1 MNIYDLIEKR
11 RSIRKFRDEEVPEEK
26 LKRILDAGRM
36 APSAHNAQ
44 DYKFVVVKDKAKRE
58 AIKEA
63 AASQEFIAEAPVIIV
78 PVSTNTDHI
87 MGCEV
92 PAYAV
97 DIAIAV
103 DHMTLAAVEED
114 LGTCWV
120 GAFDQEKVK
129 KILNI
134 PEKYKAV
141 VLLPL
146 GFPYERPSVKSR
158 KNMLEIVRYEEF
170 SE

>member
-1 MNIYDLIEKR
+1 MNIYELIEKR
-11 RSIRKFRDEEVPEEK
+11 RSVRKFRDEDVSKEK
-26 LKRILDAGRM
+26 LEKILNAGRM

-44 DYKFVVVKDKAKRE
+44 EYIFVVVKDKAKRE

-63 AASQEFIAEAPVIIV
+63 AASQEFVGEAPVIIV
-78 PVSTNTDHI
+78 PVSTNPDHI
-87 MGCEV
+87 MGCDV

-97 DIAIAV
+97 DIAIAI
-103 DHMTLAAVEED
+103 DHITLAAVEEGLD
-114 LGTCWV
+114 SCWV

-129 KILNI
+129 SILNI
-134 PEKYKAV
+134 PENYKVA

-146 GFPYERPSVKSR
+146 GIPYDKPGVKSR
-158 KNMLEIVRYEEF
+158 KNILEIVRYDEF